1 MNFQI
6 IGVKLKRGRMVHIVE
21 NQDLTVCRVE
31 IKDVAMNYSKINV
44 SYKICPKCL
53 QRIGS
58 EMLADYIGYDNYE

>member
-6 IGVKLKRGRMVHIVE
+6 IGVKLKRERMVHIVE

-31 IKDVAMNYSKINV
+31 IKDVSMTYSTIKG

-58 EMLADYIGYDNYE
+58 KMLADYIGYDNIE